1 MCDFNQAELFDG
13 YSLQGGGREGPL
25 WGYSNPGVGEA
36 IKIVFTFM
44 LKLVEV
50 IPKKTHE
57 EIYWLGATTT
67 DGEVFTTRRK
77 DA

>member
-1 MCDFNQAELFDG
+1 MIILCRVAGERDPCGATPI
-13 YSLQGGGREGPL
+13 QG
-25 WGYSNPGVGEA
+25 WGDV

-50 IPKKTHE
+50 IPKETHE

-67 DGEVFTTRRK
+67 DGEVFPTRRK